1 MGYWMKGWLI
11 LVALLAAP
19 AAMAEPW
26 LCTDVNGIKSFSY
39 DPASAGM
46 KNCVNHPIPSGN
58 VWRVRPPEERATGAG
73 FPTVDEKTQRQ
84 RDATRRRILERELA
98 EEKKSLAAA
107 LQQLEALRKTS
118 AAEAD
123 RGRLA
128 GTLKP
133 VEDRVRVHQANIA
146 NLEREL
152 GEKG

>member
-1 MGYWMKGWLI
+1 MKGWVTLA
-11 LVALLAAP
+11 ALLAAP

-58 VWRVRPPEERATGAG
+58 VWRLRPPAERYTGAG
-73 FPTVDEKTQRQ
+73 FPSVDEQTQRQ

-98 EEKKSLAAA
+98 EEKRSLAAA
-107 LQQLEALRKTS
+107 LKQLEELRKTS
-118 AAEAD
+118 AAQPD
-123 RGRLA
+123 RARLEE
-128 GTLKP
+128 TLKP
-133 VEDRVRVHQANIA
+133 FEDRVRVHQTNIA

-152 GEKG
+152 REKG